1 MVIISNYKIRLV
13 RVLLPQRAL
22 GLEWF
27 RLPCMI
33 NQVCRCRSLPV
44 SCGSVDTWSFTI
56 EDSVFE
62 YYDHTR
68 TVSSTELARQRT
80 SLLYSVSPKDVA
92 HCSLSS
98 FGRNN
103 QQLSQM
109 LQSALALGH
118 MLSGNLFSNS
128 NDRLYS
134 LKTLTVNIYLLL
146 NKFSGIY
153 TNWYYIDKTLFCQWY
168 HFYLN
173 VWYHFWPIT

>member
-1 MVIISNYKIRLV
+1 MISCSMYDK
-13 RVLLPQRAL
+13 PTQ
-22 GLEWF
+22 
-27 RLPCMI
+27 PTCST
-33 NQVCRCRSLPV
+33 VCRCRSLPV
-44 SCGSVDTWSFTI
+44 CCGSVDTSSFTI
-56 EDSVFE
+56 EDSIFG

-98 FGRNN
+98 LGRNN

-118 MLSGNLFSNS
+118 MLSVNLFINS

-146 NKFSGIY
+146 YKFSGIY
-153 TNWYYIDKTLFCQWY
+153 TNW
-168 HFYLN
+168 
-173 VWYHFWPIT
+173 